1 MLGAF
6 AIILIFQLAG
16 ELIVLACSL
25 PIPGPV
31 IGMLLLFLCLLFKGS
46 LPENLKTTAHGLLK
60 QLGLLF
66 VPAGSGIIAYT
77 ALIQKEWL
85 AITATLIFSTLITI
99 GVTAAIM
106 QGVVNY
112 LSRRKEVKHDAT
124 E

>member
-16 ELIVLACSL
+16 ELIVLAFNL

-31 IGMLLLFLCLLFKGS
+31 IGMLLLFFSLLFKANLS
-46 LPENLKTTAHGLLK
+46 ENLKTTAHGLLK

-77 ALIQKEWL
+77 ALIRKEWL
-85 AITATLIFSTLITI
+85 ALAVTLLISTLLTI
-99 GVTAAIM
+99 AATAWIM
-106 QGVVNY
+106 QRTVTY
-112 LSRRKEVKHDAT
+112 LTRRKDAPYDVIN
-124 E
+124 